1 MWPAVLVVL
10 PLAGLALQSADRLSI
25 YLNAGATGANPLE
38 AARRAWRLTGNYLD
52 EGSFA
57 PVGRFV
63 EFVVHGLA
71 IEAGDALSLTPHAA
85 LGAVRVAMVGLVA
98 VLTLRAVESLQR
110 SAHAPAGRSF
120 IGLYPLAFAAVLVA
134 NGLGGGLVQAPH
146 RSVGAV
152 AVVLATA
159 LATGRDRDMTARRV
173 AWHEYVSMAAL
184 GAAAAAF
191 DELAYLAPFVA
202 AAFLAA
208 RTVASGV
215 QPRAALRLAAV
226 RRWVALWAGFAAV
239 FVPARIAVAQRCAAG
254 YSCDDGWI
262 LDFGFDAIQA
272 AVARVGSALPL
283 AGWIAN
289 SDRTDAAGLD
299 LGFTEVLAN
308 SMLVVALAV
317 LAALTIAAVLREGR
331 AAFLGEASRD
341 EAPPGEAV
349 PGEAPPG
356 EASPGEAS
364 SADSAADPAR
374 SQLAAGQLEPSQL
387 AHGRLARSRLEPRQP
402 GLRQLR
408 PAGALGG
415 FGAAMA
421 GAAAL
426 YAGLSW
432 EVQQLPFGH
441 AVRQGWRDTLLAQ
454 VGWSLIA
461 AAVLACLDLVVR
473 RRAAQALKPL
483 AALALAA
490 AAGFT
495 LVANWQLAQIDRYDS
510 TASITTLISASTVNL
525 GTSDRGPRIA
535 EVDDWPVRTDG
546 VDYPAPPNAVRC
558 LLLQAYADAASRTG
572 ANADADTDAD
582 ADRDTSGVQGHIV
595 AEELRADLNRLT
607 AQRNGVPYCDTPAV
621 AAADTEAD
629 PTVNPA
635 ADTTGD
641 EAEASAS

>member
-98 VLTLRAVESLQR
+98 VLALRAVESLQR

-317 LAALTIAAVLREGR
+317 LAALTIAAVLRGGR

-341 EAPPGEAV
+341 EAPPGEA
-349 PGEAPPG
+349 
-356 EASPGEAS
+356 S

-374 SQLAAGQLEPSQL
+374 SQRAAGQLAP
-387 AHGRLARSRLEPRQP
+387 GRLARSRLEPGQP

-408 PAGALGG
+408 LAVALGG
-415 FGAAMA
+415 FGAAMT

-473 RRAAQALKPL
+473 RRAAQVLKPL

-525 GTSDRGPRIA
+525 GTSDSAPGIA
-535 EVDDWPVRTDG
+535 ELNDWPIRTDG

-582 ADRDTSGVQGHIV
+582 ADPGADADADRDAAASGFHGHIV

-621 AAADTEAD
+621 AAADTDSD

-635 ADTTGD
+635 AESTGD

>member
-98 VLTLRAVESLQR
+98 VLALRAVESLQR

-331 AAFLGEASRD
+331 AAFLGEASTD
-341 EAPPGEAV
+341 EAP
-349 PGEAPPG
+349 
-356 EASPGEAS
+356 PGEAS

-374 SQLAAGQLEPSQL
+374 SQLEPSQR
-387 AHGRLARSRLEPRQP
+387 AAGQP

-408 PAGALGG
+408 LAVALGG

-525 GTSDRGPRIA
+525 GTSDSAPGIA
-535 EVDDWPVRTDG
+535 ELNDWPIRTDG

-558 LLLQAYADAASRTG
+558 LLLQAYANAASRTG

-582 ADRDTSGVQGHIV
+582 ADRDAAASGFQGHIV

-607 AQRNGVPYCDTPAV
+607 AQRNGVPYCDTPA
-621 AAADTEAD
+621 APDADAAATAADAAASPAADTDSD

-635 ADTTGD
+635 ADTTGG